1 MNQNIS
7 NLDAKPLAAEA
18 PQRILRRAIGMA
30 IFTLLTIVGAKIRI
44 YLPFTPVPMTLQTL
58 FVPLAG
64 AFLGAGWGAGS
75 MVLYLALG
83 LVGVDVFAAASTG
96 NGLLFA
102 PTAGYLVGF
111 VAAAAI
117 AGWLTYRNPSH
128 RKDLGAIVLA
138 HVAIFVC
145 GIAGLMINAHYSLS
159 TAVEKGVL
167 PFLLGD
173 SLKTV
178 ASFLIL
184 TGYRVFRPK
193 A

>member
-1 MNQNIS
+1 MNQNVS
-7 NLDAKPLAAEA
+7 NIDARQLRVEA
-18 PQRILRRAIGMA
+18 RQNVLLRALGMA
-30 IFTLLTIVGAKIRI
+30 IFALLTIAGAKIRI

-64 AFLGAGWGAGS
+64 AFLGAAWGAGS
-75 MVLYLALG
+75 MALYLALG
-83 LVGVDVFAAASTG
+83 LVGVDVFAAASSG

-117 AGWLTYRNPSH
+117 AGWLTHRNPSH
-128 RKDLGAIVLA
+128 RKDFLAIVLA

-145 GIAGLMINAHYSLS
+145 GIAGLMINAQYSLS

-167 PFLLGD
+167 PFLTGD

-184 TGYRVFRPK
+184 TGYRVFRKK